1 MKATDLLIASA
12 KYAYARYFLTHFMFS
27 LPYAI
32 TVSYVDDPYSYSLIQ
47 ALGYTSIV
55 LWFLYGLV
63 TTQQHLFVIA
73 CGILFLASQAAYY
86 AGEYTWDLVLT
97 LSCVSL
103 ALVKLYVSRYETYDY
118 VRFLETGQYTIKLT
132 TRTNGSCFQVYS
144 KQFGKFGFQWRLT
157 DLSTICDDRYPT
169 FMTLPEAQ
177 KVVCQLLVGRLSPNH

>member
-1 MKATDLLIASA
+1 MS
-12 KYAYARYFLTHFMFS
+12 LTEPEDS
-27 LPYAI
+27 
-32 TVSYVDDPYSYSLIQ
+32 
-47 ALGYTSIV
+47 
-55 LWFLYGLV
+55 
-63 TTQQHLFVIA
+63 
-73 CGILFLASQAAYY
+73 
-86 AGEYTWDLVLT
+86 LVLT